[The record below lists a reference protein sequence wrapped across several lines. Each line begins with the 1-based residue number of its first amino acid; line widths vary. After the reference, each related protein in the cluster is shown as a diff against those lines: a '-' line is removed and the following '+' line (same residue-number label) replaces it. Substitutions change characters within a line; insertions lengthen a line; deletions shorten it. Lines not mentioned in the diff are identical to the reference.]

1 MDPVFCPILALA
13 IHMEHALMNGRMST
27 DRERDQSLFGISK
40 KIASSHFGD
49 VVDEDGFPAAKE
61 GPLGTHSIRKF
72 PATYARRNGCQT
84 DDIDA
89 RGRWKRKRGVVDRY
103 IDVAIPYAD
112 AKVASILAIG
122 GPIKYCP
129 RLGAGILDN

>member
-1 MDPVFCPILALA
+1 MGGCRRIENVINLCLEFPKRLHHLTLVMLW
-13 IHMEHALMNGRMST
+13 MRMGFLL
-27 DRERDQSLFGISK
+27 QK
-40 KIASSHFGD
+40 K
-49 VVDEDGFPAAKE
+49 VL
-61 GPLGTHSIRKF
+61 LGTHSIRKF
-72 PATYARRNGCQT
+72 SATYTRRNGCQT